1 MTDTPDGDPIETLG
15 DESPEGGGPPTS
27 DGDNPPISDG
37 NNPPISD
44 GGKPAA
50 PDGGDPGMAGD
61 PGASGDFGGGSD
73 STSDPRI
80 TFYGGKWA
88 STVPIAF
95 FIVWAIFQS
104 GVLGIGDTN
113 GLVIGALL
121 GTILGM
127 FLVRGD
133 WKAYANTI
141 FEGMTQRVAA
151 TAIVAWLWAG
161 MFAETLQVGG
171 FVEGLIYAADALNVG
186 AATFPAAAF
195 VLCGLLATGIGT
207 GYGATVAF
215 VTLFFPAGVL
225 IGANPVLL
233 FAAILSGAVFGD
245 NLAPVSDTTIVSAVT
260 QDADIGGVVASRF
273 KYAIIAAVPA
283 FVAYLIMGSVLS
295 GASLEGSA
303 ALRESATALGL
314 VHLIS
319 MGVVIATAVAGRHIV
334 EAISWGLIV
343 AVAFNLAFGLSSV
356 SDILAFTV
364 TESGTFTSLPFV
376 VVGETAGVGGSL
388 YAGAIGF
395 FPLIVLTLLIV
406 SMAQIMIRGGGFQAI
421 QEFLLDSVATNVRR
435 AELTMVLG
443 TATIN
448 GMITINTAAEIA
460 IAPYIA
466 RIGEKFNING
476 YRRANILDAN
486 TSALGYI
493 FPWAGGVLVG
503 YQVMVGPNGLGAEYG
518 PEMVVNPIDVVPY
531 VFHGWFLVIVFLLA
545 AITGFGREYIP
556 DRPSEEVSRA

>member
-1 MTDTPDGDPIETLG
+1 MDEPSDGDPIDRTGDEPPDSASLG
-15 DESPEGGGPPTS
+15 DGRP
-27 DGDNPPISDG
+27 DGDSPG
-37 NNPPISD
+37 AAD
-44 GGKPAA
+44 GGSATVGGA
-50 PDGGDPGMAGD
+50 SAEGELATDGGLDTPAETGAG
-61 PGASGDFGGGSD
+61 SE
-73 STSDPRI
+73 PRI
-80 TFYGGKWA
+80 AFYGGKWA

-95 FIVWAIFQS
+95 FILWAIVQS

-113 GLVIGALL
+113 GLVIGALI

-127 FLVRGD
+127 FFVRGD
-133 WKAYANTI
+133 WKAYADTI

-171 FVEGLIYAADALNVG
+171 FVEGLIFAADALNVG

-245 NLAPVSDTTIVSAVT
+245 NLAPVSDTSIVSAVT

-273 KYAIIAAVPA
+273 KYAIMAAVPA
-283 FVAYLIMGSVLS
+283 FAAYLIMGSLLS
-295 GASLEGSA
+295 GASLEGSV
-303 ALRESATALGL
+303 ALRESATAIGL
-314 VHLIS
+314 VHLVS

-334 EAISWGLIV
+334 EAISWGLVV
-343 AVAFNLAFGLSSV
+343 AVAFNLVFGLSSV
-356 SDILAFTV
+356 ADILVFT
-364 TESGTFTSLPFV
+364 TADATPAAALPFV
-376 VVGETAGVGGSL
+376 QVGETAGVGGSL
-388 YAGAIGF
+388 YSGAIGF

-406 SMAQIMIRGGGFQAI
+406 SMAQIMIRGGGFEAI
-421 QEFLLDSVATNVRR
+421 QEFLLESVATNVRR

-503 YQVMVGPNGLGAEYG
+503 YQVMVGPDGLGEQYG
-518 PEMVVNPIDVVPY
+518 PEMVVNPIEVVPY

-556 DRPSEEVSRA
+556 DRTSEEVSRA